1 MSPTR
6 PAPAEPRAPTFRP
19 AGFPFVKMHGA
30 GNDFVVLDLR
40 DGTAAPCARTAA
52 RIADRHRGVGCDQL
66 VIVTPPPADLA
77 DYGLA
82 FLNSD
87 GSESGACGNGTR
99 CAAALLMGETGK
111 TEISFESIAGVLD
124 CQRNGDGSVAVDM
137 GRPATDWRE
146 IPLSEDR
153 DTLHL
158 GIAEGPLRDP
168 VGIGMGNP
176 HAVFFVD
183 DADAVPIAVIGPRLE
198 HHRLFPERA
207 NVGVAQ
213 VKGRDRL
220 RLRVWERGAG
230 LTQAC
235 GSGACAAVVAAVRR
249 GLTGRRVAVEVDGGE
264 LFIDW
269 AEDDHVLMSGPTA
282 TSFRGVLA

>member
-1 MSPTR
+1 MNQTGQNL
-6 PAPAEPRAPTFRP
+6 PAFRP
-19 AGFPFVKMHGA
+19 AGVPFVKMHGA
-30 GNDFVVLDLR
+30 GNDFVMLDLR
-40 DGTAAPCARTAA
+40 DGAAPPGAGTAAE
-52 RIADRHRGVGCDQL
+52 IADRRRGVGCDQL
-66 VIVTPPPADLA
+66 VVIVPPPTGLA
-77 DYGLA
+77 DYGLV

-87 GSESGACGNGTR
+87 GSASGACGNGTR
-99 CAAALLMGETGK
+99 CAAALLMDETGRS
-111 TEISFESIAGVLD
+111 EISFESEAGVLD
-124 CQRNGDGSVAVDM
+124 CLRNGDGSVAVDM

-158 GIAEGPLRDP
+158 GIAEGPLSDP
-168 VGIGMGNP
+168 VGVGMGNP
-176 HAVFFVD
+176 HAVFFVEN
-183 DADAVPIAVIGPRLE
+183 AENVPIERIGPVLE

-207 NVGVAQ
+207 NIGVAQ
-213 VKGRDRL
+213 AKGRDRI

-235 GSGACAAVVAAVRR
+235 GSGACAAAVAGVRR
-249 GLTGRRVAVEVDGGE
+249 GLTDRRVTVEVDGGE
-264 LFIDW
+264 LQIEW

>member
-1 MSPTR
+1 MSPTDQDL
-6 PAPAEPRAPTFRP
+6 PAFRP

-30 GNDFVVLDLR
+30 GNDFVLLDLR

-66 VIVTPPPADLA
+66 VIVTPPPAGLA
-77 DYGLA
+77 DYGLV

-99 CAAALLMGETGK
+99 CAAALLMDETGGG
-111 TEISFESIAGVLD
+111 EISFESVAGVLD
-124 CQRNGDGSVAVDM
+124 CLRNGDGSVAVDM
-137 GRPATDWRE
+137 GRPALDWRG

-158 GIAEGPLRDP
+158 GIGEGPLSDP
-168 VGIGMGNP
+168 AGVGMGNP

-183 DADAVPIAVIGPRLE
+183 DAEAVPIAEIGPRLE

-207 NVGVAQ
+207 NIGVAQ
-213 VKGRDRL
+213 VEASDRL

-235 GSGACAAVVAAVRR
+235 GSGACAAVVAAARR
-249 GLTGRRVAVEVDGGE
+249 GLTERKVTVEVDGGE
-264 LFIDW
+264 LLIDW
-269 AEDDHVLMSGPTA
+269 AEDDHVMMSGPTA

>member
-1 MSPTR
+1 MNQTGQNL
-6 PAPAEPRAPTFRP
+6 PAFRP
-19 AGFPFVKMHGA
+19 AGVPFVKMHGA
-30 GNDFVVLDLR
+30 GNDFVMLDLR
-40 DGTAAPCARTAA
+40 DGAAPPCAGTAA
-52 RIADRHRGVGCDQL
+52 RIADRRRGVGCDQL
-66 VIVTPPPADLA
+66 VVIVPAPTGLA
-77 DYGLA
+77 DYGLL

-87 GSESGACGNGTR
+87 GSASGACGNGTR
-99 CAAALLMGETGK
+99 CAAALLMDETGRS
-111 TEISFESIAGVLD
+111 EISFESEAGVLD

-137 GRPATDWRE
+137 GRPAKDWRE

-158 GIAEGPLRDP
+158 GIAEGPLSDP
-168 VGIGMGNP
+168 VGVGMGNP
-176 HAVFFVD
+176 HAVFFVE
-183 DADAVPIAVIGPRLE
+183 DAEAVPIERIGPDLE

-207 NVGVAQ
+207 NIGVAQ
-213 VKGRDRL
+213 PKGRGRI

-230 LTQAC
+230 LTEAC
-235 GSGACAAVVAAVRR
+235 GSGACAAAVAAVRR
-249 GLTGRRVAVEVDGGE
+249 GLTDRRVTIEVDGGE

>member
-6 PAPAEPRAPTFRP
+6 PAPAEPAAPAFRP

-66 VIVTPPPADLA
+66 VIVTPSPAGLA

-82 FLNSD
+82 FLNGD

-99 CAAALLMGETGK
+99 CAAALLMEETGEA
-111 TEISFESIAGVLD
+111 EISFESIAGVLD

-137 GRPATDWRE
+137 GRPALDWQD

-158 GIAEGPLRDP
+158 GISEGPLADP
-168 VGIGMGNP
+168 AGVGMGNP

-183 DADAVPIAVIGPRLE
+183 DAEAVPIAEIGPRLE

-207 NVGVAQ
+207 NIGVAQ
-213 VKGRDRL
+213 VKSRDRI

-249 GLTGRRVAVEVDGGE
+249 SLTGRRVAVEVDGGE
-264 LFIDW
+264 LRIDW

-282 TSFRGVLA
+282 TSFRGTLA

>member
-1 MSPTR
+1 MSPIDQNL
-6 PAPAEPRAPTFRP
+6 PAFRP

-30 GNDFVVLDLR
+30 GNDFVMLDLR

-52 RIADRHRGVGCDQL
+52 QIADRRRGIGCDQL
-66 VIVTPPPADLA
+66 VLIVAPPTGLA
-77 DYGLA
+77 DFGLL

-99 CAAALLMGETGK
+99 CAAALLMDETGS
-111 TEISFESIAGVLD
+111 TEISFESAAGVLD

-137 GRPATDWRE
+137 GRPALDWHE

-158 GIAEGPLRDP
+158 GIADGPLSDP
-168 VGIGMGNP
+168 VGVGMGNP

-183 DADAVPIAVIGPRLE
+183 DAEAVPIAVIGPRLE

-207 NVGVAQ
+207 NIGVAQ
-213 VKGRDRL
+213 VKGRDRI

-249 GLTGRRVAVEVDGGE
+249 GLTGRKVTVEVDGGE
-264 LFIDW
+264 LRIEW
-269 AEDDHVLMSGPTA
+269 AGDDHVLMSGPAA

>member
-1 MSPTR
+1 MSPPDQTPTDRTR
-6 PAPAEPRAPTFRP
+6 AAFRP

-30 GNDFVVLDLR
+30 GNDFVILDLR
-40 DGTAAPCARTAA
+40 DGTAAPCVRTAA

-66 VIVTPPPADLA
+66 VLVVPPPTGLA
-77 DYGLA
+77 DCGLL

-99 CAAALLMGETGK
+99 CAAALLMDETGRS
-111 TEISFESIAGVLD
+111 EISLESVAGVLD

-137 GRPATDWRE
+137 GRPALDWRG
-146 IPLSEDR
+146 IPLAEDR

-158 GIAEGPLRDP
+158 GISEGPLGDP
-168 VGIGMGNP
+168 VGVGMGNP
-176 HAVFFVD
+176 HAVFFVE
-183 DADAVPIAVIGPRLE
+183 DAESAPITETGPRLE
-198 HHRLFPERA
+198 RHRLFPERA
-207 NVGVAQ
+207 NIGIAQ
-213 VKGRDRL
+213 VKSRDRI

-235 GSGACAAVVAAVRR
+235 GSGACAAVVAASRR
-249 GLTGRRVAVEVDGGE
+249 GLTDRKATVEVDGGE
-264 LFIDW
+264 LQVEW